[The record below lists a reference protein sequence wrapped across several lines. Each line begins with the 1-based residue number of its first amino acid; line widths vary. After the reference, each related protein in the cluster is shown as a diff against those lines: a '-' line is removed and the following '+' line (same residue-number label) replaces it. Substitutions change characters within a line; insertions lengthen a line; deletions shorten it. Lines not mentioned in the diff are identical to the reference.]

1 MVNGFANESG
11 RKKVWFDAI
20 PFYLPK
26 NPCFYGNF
34 PMDIVDVS
42 LLPMKVYGKII
53 KRIGSDHVIA
63 KKIAANRFNDNSI
76 NPAFFIPFIC
86 SCPFL

>member
-20 PFYLPK
+20 PFYLPE

-53 KRIGSDHVIA
+53 KRIV
-63 KKIAANRFNDNSI
+63 
-76 NPAFFIPFIC
+76 FILYGIPVNNTRK
-86 SCPFL
+86 SKRG

>member
-1 MVNGFANESG
+1 MINGFANESG

-20 PFYLPK
+20 PFYLPE

-42 LLPMKVYGKII
+42 LLPMKVC
-53 KRIGSDHVIA
+53 
-63 KKIAANRFNDNSI
+63 FQ
-76 NPAFFIPFIC
+76 
-86 SCPFL
+86 

>member
-20 PFYLPK
+20 PFYLPE
-26 NPCFYGNF
+26 NPCVYGNF

-42 LLPMKVYGKII
+42 LLPMKVYGKIY
-53 KRIGSDHVIA
+53 
-63 KKIAANRFNDNSI
+63 KKNFFDFMLYTGIPVYRFTMQGKVKEDE
-76 NPAFFIPFIC
+76 FGREW
-86 SCPFL
+86 L

>member
-20 PFYLPK
+20 PFYWPE

-42 LLPMKVYGKII
+42 LLPTKVYGKIYKKNFFDFI
-53 KRIGSDHVIA
+53 RYTGIQVYDARKSKRG
-63 KKIAANRFNDNSI
+63 
-76 NPAFFIPFIC
+76 
-86 SCPFL
+86 